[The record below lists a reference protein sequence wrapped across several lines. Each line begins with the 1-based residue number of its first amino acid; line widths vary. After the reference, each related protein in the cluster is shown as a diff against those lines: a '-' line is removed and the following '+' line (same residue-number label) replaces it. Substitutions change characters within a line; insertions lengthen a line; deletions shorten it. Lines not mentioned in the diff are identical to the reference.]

1 LRFLRRSLVVLLCA
15 SHAVLF
21 AQAPP
26 AESQLGA
33 TPPAVTIHA
42 ATHLVTVEVV
52 ARDHQ
57 GHAVTGLTQGDF
69 QVIEQVAGKHEKQE
83 QKIAVF
89 RAVNMSQ
96 LAAKREE
103 VVRVPPGVF
112 TNVITTQKDPFPPTV
127 LLIDGLNTEATSQMQ
142 VHRQMVRMLAS
153 IPDNV
158 PVAIFLLGHSLRL
171 IQNFTT
177 DPKLLKDALQKAA
190 SGNANSLAQIDPRD
204 DPDNLSAFLENIPA
218 DANVLPAIERFE
230 RENYAV
236 EMDQR
241 VQKTIDAL
249 RSIARY
255 IAGYPG
261 RKNLLWVS
269 SSFPIM
275 INPDKDFG
283 LSQMRNYHPE
293 VQEVANALSDANV
306 SLYPMDPAGVR
317 VQSVFNAGTQLR
329 GDMGSSIDREE
340 QRQMNQMQ
348 AMQMLAE
355 QTGGR
360 ICVNDNDLGDCVK
373 KAVEDG
379 SSFYEI
385 AYYPDATGWHGEF
398 HKIIVKTS
406 RPGAH
411 LAHRQGYYART
422 ENSLDQKSAT
432 SELQRAAC
440 LDLLTS
446 TSITLG
452 GRSVPADSAGTLKYL
467 LVIDPKAVIATPV
480 NNSYHL
486 ALQLAICMF
495 DKSGKPLQ
503 FMQQPL
509 DRTLTA
515 AEYASV
521 RAQNGLLDSV
531 VVPQNAAMA
540 GLRLLVRDSVTG
552 RLGSVNVPVPPMS
565 AQAGTGQPQMAPA
578 ASH

>member
-1 LRFLRRSLVVLLCA
+1 LRFLRRSLLVLLCA
-15 SHAVLF
+15 SHAILF
-21 AQAPP
+21 AQAPS
-26 AESQLGA
+26 AESQPGA
-33 TPPAVTIHA
+33 TPPAATIHA

-69 QVIEQVAGKHEKQE
+69 QVIEQVAGMHEKQE

-96 LAAKREE
+96 LAAKRED
-103 VVRVPPGVF
+103 VLQVPAGVF

-177 DPKLLKDALQKAA
+177 DPKLLKDALQKAGTN
-190 SGNANSLAQIDPRD
+190 SNSLAQMDPRD

-218 DANVLPAIERFE
+218 AANVLPAIERFE
-230 RENYAV
+230 RESYAV
-236 EMDQR
+236 EMDVR

-293 VQEVANALSDANV
+293 VQEVANALSEANV

-373 KAVEDG
+373 KAVDDG
-379 SSFYEI
+379 SSFYEL
-385 AYYPDATGWHGEF
+385 AYYPDATGWHSEF

-406 RPGAH
+406 RPGVH

-422 ENSLDQKSAT
+422 ENSLDQTSAT

-480 NNSYHL
+480 NTSYHL

-565 AQAGTGQPQMAPA
+565 AQTGTGQPQMAPA